1 MVVVLPAASRQAS
14 QAGGCRTVGGGAQR
28 PGPSSQGQADGF
40 WKVLSV
46 IATNFETDYKGK
58 ERAGRT
64 VAVAGALLSG
74 VMYRSGRLV

>member
-1 MVVVLPAASRQAS
+1 MVVVLRKASREAS
-14 QAGGCRTVGGGAQR
+14 QAGCCRTVGGGAQR
-28 PGPSSQGQADGF
+28 PGPSSQGQADRF
-40 WKVLSV
+40 LDNSSQS
-46 IATNFETDYKGK
+46 DYLGK